1 LWTLIALFYFALFLY
16 MLPPQQICY
25 ESGNRHHT
33 QCIDYRIPAFLVVK
47 ISNFLNDYGVA
58 ISALA
63 TIAIAYFTFTLK
75 HATDKLW
82 LAGETQASVTR
93 EVAREQALQTREA
106 VAQAK
111 VSADA
116 ATEQVKVARSSVTT
130 IDRAYVFC
138 ESIDAKWTADKISEF
153 VVKWSFNVVWK
164 NSGKTPTR
172 WGRNCM
178 NSWIANNAGDL
189 PKDFDFADVT
199 TAVPAEIVIGP
210 NAAMHTWAVELPV
223 ETLDSIRQG
232 RAHVYIWGWFDY
244 NDVFEGT
251 PRHRSEFCF
260 ELQVVGNPVYKEGG
274 FKYRRHGAF
283 NGFDDE
289 CLRLPAPYR

>member
-93 EVAREQALQTREA
+93 EVARERGSKHFKPERRL
-106 VAQAK
+106 
-111 VSADA
+111 
-116 ATEQVKVARSSVTT
+116 
-130 IDRAYVFC
+130 
-138 ESIDAKWTADKISEF
+138 
-153 VVKWSFNVVWK
+153 
-164 NSGKTPTR
+164 
-172 WGRNCM
+172 
-178 NSWIANNAGDL
+178 
-189 PKDFDFADVT
+189 
-199 TAVPAEIVIGP
+199 
-210 NAAMHTWAVELPV
+210 H
-223 ETLDSIRQG
+223 RQ
-232 RAHVYIWGWFDY
+232 
-244 NDVFEGT
+244 
-251 PRHRSEFCF
+251 
-260 ELQVVGNPVYKEGG
+260 K
-274 FKYRRHGAF
+274 
-283 NGFDDE
+283 
-289 CLRLPAPYR
+289 CLRTRRQSKSK